1 MGTQWRLTAVL
12 PAARDMTVIEG
23 TLQRAFDL
31 VIRQMSQWDPHSE
44 LSRFNA
50 SGAGSCHR
58 LSPQFALVL
67 DCALTISE
75 ASHGAFDPALGSY
88 SSLWGFGAEPFRG
101 RAPEKQEIERVA
113 QVRKRALRELLDDGI
128 LTQPGGLALDLSGI
142 AKGFAVDLAIA
153 MLQREGV
160 HHALLEVGGEIK
172 GIGPRSDGLPWWV
185 DLENTPGSSLRRTRI
200 GLTGWAA
207 ATSGNYHRRRS
218 SGGQSW
224 SHSLDPVSGGPLDDQ
239 THSVSVLHLG
249 CMQADALATAIMV
262 LGPDDGMKFA
272 DRMNIPARIVTQ
284 DGSFVSQMWRRW
296 QQ

>member
-1 MGTQWRLTAVL
+1 MGTQWRLIAVL
-12 PAARDMTVIEG
+12 SAACDLTVFER

-31 VIRQMSQWDPHSE
+31 VIRQMSQWDPNSE

-50 SGAGSCHR
+50 SDAGSHHR

-75 ASHGAFDPALGSY
+75 ASHGAFDPALGRH

-101 RAPEKQEIERVA
+101 TAPEKQELERA
-113 QVRKRALRELLDDGI
+113 QSPKLALRELLDNGI
-128 LTQPGGLALDLSGI
+128 LTQPGGLSLDLSGI

-160 HHALLEVGGEIK
+160 DHALLEVGGEIK
-172 GIGPRSDGLPWWV
+172 GIGLRTDGLPWWV
-185 DLENTPGSSLRRTRI
+185 ELENAPGSSLGRTRI

-224 SHSLDPVSGGPLDDQ
+224 SHSLDPATGRPLDDRTQ
-239 THSVSVLHLG
+239 SVSVLHLG
-249 CMQADALATAIMV
+249 CMQADALATAILV

-284 DGSFVSQMWRRW
+284 DGSFSSQMWRRW